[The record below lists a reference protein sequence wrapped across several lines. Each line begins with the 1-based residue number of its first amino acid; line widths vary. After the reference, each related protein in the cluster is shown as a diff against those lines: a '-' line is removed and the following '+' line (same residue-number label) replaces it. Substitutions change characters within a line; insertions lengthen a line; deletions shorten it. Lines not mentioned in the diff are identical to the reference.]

1 MLVYNKNPLI
11 ILYGSIFVVMIGFGL
26 TLPVL
31 PFYIERLALADGV
44 SSSLAATHV
53 GLLTG
58 VFALMQ
64 FFFAPQWGKWSDQ
77 VGRRPLILIGLAGYA
92 ISMICFG
99 MGTNLLML
107 YGARITGGIFSAA
120 ILPAA
125 NAYVSDVTSFKERG
139 RGMAWLGS
147 AISLGVVVGPALG
160 GILSQFDGLTTYN
173 LWFLRIDNFSFP
185 FFATALLG
193 FLGFAAALFWLPESL
208 KSRASA
214 NRETGENTLNTA
226 TPRVFIP
233 SWLRGLL
240 AFAIISQFALAT
252 FEGTFAL
259 HAQQVLGYGP
269 SQMGVIFVICG
280 LVMALAQGFII
291 SWLIDIADKKAMLLA
306 GFTLSAIGLVLLTI
320 TENDVLV
327 LLDVALFAFGI
338 VFITPVLATLI
349 SNKSGHQSGAA
360 LGYLNSA
367 NSIGQAGG
375 PAVGGFLFTYQYHL
389 PYLFV
394 VFLLS
399 SCVVYLVRIRVKSNN
414 KT

>member
-1 MLVYNKNPLI
+1 MLFYNKNPLI
-11 ILYGSIFVVMIGFGL
+11 ILYAGIFVVMIGFGL
-26 TLPVL
+26 TLPVF
-31 PFYIERLALADGV
+31 PFYIERLALTEGA

-64 FFFAPQWGKWSDQ
+64 FFFAPLWGKWSDRI
-77 VGRRPLILIGLAGYA
+77 GRRPLILTGLAGYA
-92 ISMICFG
+92 ISMIGFG

-107 YGARITGGIFSAA
+107 YGARITGGMFSAA

-125 NAYVSDVTSFKERG
+125 NAYVSDMTSLKERG

-160 GILSQFDGLTTYN
+160 GILSQFDGLTTYD
-173 LWFLRIDNFSFP
+173 LWFLRIDHFSFP

-193 FLGFAAALFWLPESL
+193 FLGFTAALLWLPESL
-208 KSRASA
+208 KSRTPV
-214 NRETGENTLNTA
+214 NLEFGEHTLSTT
-226 TPRVFIP
+226 TPRWIIP
-233 SWLRGLL
+233 SWRRRLL
-240 AFAIISQFALAT
+240 AFAFISQFALAT

-259 HAQQVLGYGP
+259 HAQLVLGYGP

-280 LVMALAQGFII
+280 LVMALAQGLMI
-291 SWLIDIADKKAMLLA
+291 SWLIDIADKKMMLLI
-306 GFTLSAIGLVLLTI
+306 GFTLTAIGLVLLMV
-320 TENDVLV
+320 TENNTLV
-327 LLDVALFAFGI
+327 LLEVTLFALGI

-349 SNKSGHQSGAA
+349 SSKSDNQSGAA

-375 PAVGGFLFTYQYHL
+375 PAIGGFLFAYQYHL
-389 PYLFV
+389 PYLLV

-399 SCVVYLVRIRVKSNN
+399 SCVIYLIKKRVTKIRNR
-414 KT
+414 